1 MSSLPIS
8 KKGKTVTEV
17 IEETVKMSGD
27 ILLSRFYQ
35 DKTIKTKGPK
45 DIVTDVDIEIDMK
58 PEDYKNQTD
67 PQLDRAILEVSK
79 ELKKNPVKKP
89 SLSKN
94 RPNLK
99 LPK

>member
-35 DKTIKTKGPK
+35 EKTIKTKGPK
-45 DIVTDVDIEIDMK
+45 DIVTDVDIEIEK
-58 PEDYKNQTD
+58 LIFEQLTNHYPEMSMIGEEG
-67 PQLDRAILEVSK
+67 AS
-79 ELKKNPVKKP
+79 
-89 SLSKN
+89 
-94 RPNLK
+94 
-99 LPK
+99 